1 MEKTDKAKAKRLY
14 DIATTFHYI
23 SQTPGDEA
31 YFRGYLTGLRRRMTG
46 GVKTNDLEVEAFEVL
61 AKKPDSVSRALGQG
75 YQDGL
80 AGVEIVAGEG

>member
-1 MEKTDKAKAKRLY
+1 MITNRAY
-14 DIATTFHYI
+14 DIATAFHFM

-46 GVKTNDLEVEAFEVL
+46 GVKTNDLEVDAFSEL
-61 AKKPDSVSRALGQG
+61 AKMTDSVSRSLGKG

>member
-1 MEKTDKAKAKRLY
+1 MRSLY
-14 DIATTFHYI
+14 DIATTFHYM
-23 SQTPGDEA
+23 SQSPGDEA

-46 GVKTNDLEVEAFEVL
+46 GVKTNDLEAEAFSEL
-61 AKKPDSVSRALGQG
+61 AQMPDTVSRALGQG

>member
-1 MEKTDKAKAKRLY
+1 MEKTDEAKAKRLR
-14 DIATTFHYI
+14 DIATTFSYM

-46 GVKTNDLEVEAFEVL
+46 GVKTNDIEAEAFSEL
-61 AKKPDSVSRALGQG
+61 AKKADAVSRQLGLG
-75 YQDGL
+75 YKDGL